1 MSKESFLIQ
10 DTVNKIFDYIN
21 NFEGERP
28 IVLKDNTLAKACHVS
43 RTTIRAALKIVEE
56 KGVIELNG
64 STKTVI
70 QAPVAE
76 DYFDISEQASTKEEV
91 IEKYFLQLI
100 HQGKLLPGDKFSELE
115 LAKATGCTT
124 ITVRE
129 FLIKFSRF
137 NLIEKEPRA
146 KWQMVE
152 FDEKFATE
160 LTEFR
165 RILEMSSI
173 TKLLAKP
180 KSDEIWSK
188 LAVLL
193 DKHKEVLDDV
203 DNRFM
208 EFSQLDREL
217 HFIIQEASSN
227 RFFNQFFDVVSLI
240 CHYHYQWDKSD
251 EKERNKVA
259 LQEHI
264 EIITH
269 LLAGN
274 TTGVIAS
281 LENHLNTSKQT
292 LLASAHG
299 LKDMCN

>member
-1 MSKESFLIQ
+1 MSIESFLIE
-10 DTVNKIFDYIN
+10 DTVNKILSYIDDSDAV
-21 NFEGERP
+21 EP
-28 IVLKDNTLAKACHVS
+28 LVLKDNTLAKACHVS

-56 KGVIELNG
+56 KRIITIEG
-64 STKTVI
+64 SAKTVVRKPEA
-70 QAPVAE
+70 Q
-76 DYFDISEQASTKEEV
+76 DFFDVSEQVSSKEEI

-100 HQGKLLPGDKFSELE
+100 HQGKLLPGEKFSELE

-146 KWQMVE
+146 KWQMVK

-180 KSDEIWSK
+180 KSDKIWQR

-193 DKHKEVLDDV
+193 DRHKDVLDDV
-203 DNRFM
+203 DNRYL
-208 EFSQLDREL
+208 EFSQLDRDL
-217 HFIIQEASSN
+217 HFIIQEASDN
-227 RFFNQFFDVVSLI
+227 RFYSQFFDVVSLI

-259 LQEHI
+259 LKEHI
-264 EIITH
+264 EILTY
-269 LLAGN
+269 LLAGD
-274 TTGVIAS
+274 TTGVISS